1 MRADQVE
8 PAGSSLR
15 SRAANHDGEP
25 NCAHAA
31 RTRRSSD
38 RSDTTR
44 PTRWGV
50 GTGVAECCQLT
61 LPRGGDTVGLPAR
74 ADRRARTPPTTATGC
89 VLEVAST
96 ARQPRHQVDGGDRT
110 THREPAPE
118 GDDQFADL
126 ESTRPDPELERRRS
140 QRSSAVLNAISR
152 PLSMRLRTA
161 CSLMG
166 RPAGAW
172 QGVAQLPDGVDR
184 PDAGRVPVGAWQH
197 LFDGARK
204 RVRVADLLESPH
216 AGRVARRRTPPRA
229 RPPDAADATPRCSRS
244 RPPPRTPVAQ
254 RSARVTSS
262 VGQRAP
268 AARRAP

>member
-1 MRADQVE
+1 VL
-8 PAGSSLR
+8 P
-15 SRAANHDGEP
+15 
-25 NCAHAA
+25 AHAA
-31 RTRRSSD
+31 ARRRNCRAARSS
-38 RSDTTR
+38 RSSS
-44 PTRWGV
+44 PYSSNHCN
-50 GTGVAECCQLT
+50 GVASSRSRRRPVSHAT
-61 LPRGGDTVGLPAR
+61 RSTVAIE
-74 ADRRARTPPTTATGC
+74 PPTG
-89 VLEVAST
+89 S
-96 ARQPRHQVDGGDRT
+96 RP
-110 THREPAPE
+110 PE
-118 GDDQFADL
+118 GDDRFADL

-216 AGRVARRRTPPRA
+216 AGRVARRRTPPPA